1 MIYMIQLHT
10 FRALEKLIMYN
21 AYSYKPSTSN
31 AEYFVH
37 VVNQQNDLINSTNVA
52 LRFDNKTVLYII
64 DRNLPSKYQT
74 LITGLSRVKKSD
86 VIMIDP
92 SAKTINTLL
101 PIYDAMVKT
110 KPDIAIVLGGGT
122 TGDLSGFACATY
134 QRGIPRIYFPTTSL
148 SMIDASVGGKNGI
161 DHLRSKNSLSVRH
174 YPQHAF
180 MYLPFL
186 DTLPDDEFHSGF
198 AETVKLSI
206 IANRSLLYELK
217 NYIKDSKLSRYSL
230 KLQSLIFNSA
240 KTKALICEQP
250 ESNQITLL
258 YGHAI
263 GHAIESLSQSRM
275 RHGDCVSI
283 GMNLE
288 GALACVLGIWNSNEW
303 IMQKTILSSLN
314 LPLDIPKKLSLESLV
329 EGMNAYKKL
338 TNDNE
343 YLFILP
349 ETIGRIHG
357 SPHTFLTAV
366 KKTDMIKLLKKTLK
380 WIKTI

>member
-1 MIYMIQLHT
+1 MN
-10 FRALEKLIMYN
+10 N
-21 AYSYKPSTSN
+21 AFSYKPSGSDV
-31 AEYFVH
+31 EYFVH
-37 VVNQQNDLINSTNVA
+37 VVKQYNDLTHSTDVV
-52 LRFDNKTVLYII
+52 LRLDNKAVLYII
-64 DRNLPSKYQT
+64 DRNLSSKYQT
-74 LITGLSRVKKSD
+74 LITKLSRVKKSD
-86 VIMIDP
+86 VVLIDP

-101 PIYDAMVKT
+101 PIYDAIVKS

-148 SMIDASVGGKNGI
+148 SMIDASVGGKSGI

-174 YPQHAF
+174 YPQHTI

-186 DTLPDDEFHSGF
+186 DTLSNDEFRSGF

-217 NYIKDSKLSRYSL
+217 TYITDSKLSRHSF

-250 ESNQITLL
+250 ESNKITLL

-263 GHAIESLSQSRM
+263 GHAIESLSQTRM

-283 GMNLE
+283 GMQLE
-288 GALACVLGIWNSNEW
+288 GALACVLGIWNSTEW
-303 IMQKTILSSLN
+303 MIQKTILNALN
-314 LPLDIPKKLSLESLV
+314 LPLDIPKELSLESLV
-329 EGMNAYKKL
+329 EGMNTYKKL

-343 YLFILP
+343 YLFVLP

-357 SPHTFLTAV
+357 SKDTFLTAV

-380 WIKTI
+380 WINTN